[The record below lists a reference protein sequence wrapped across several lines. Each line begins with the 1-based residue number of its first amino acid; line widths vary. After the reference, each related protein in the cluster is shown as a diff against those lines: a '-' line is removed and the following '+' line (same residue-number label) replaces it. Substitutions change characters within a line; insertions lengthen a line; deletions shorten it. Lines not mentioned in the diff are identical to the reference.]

1 MEDKLWFSQPV
12 KVWARGRPRRIMHVE
27 QAAETLLHD
36 WPEKWKTAAANRE
49 ARKSCL
55 AALEGELKPDD
66 VRRKFIDAAKEA
78 HILDYQRK

>member
-1 MEDKLWFSQPV
+1 ME
-12 KVWARGRPRRIMHVE
+12 
-27 QAAETLLHD
+27 
-36 WPEKWKTAAANRE
+36 TAAKNRE

-66 VRRKFIDAAKEA
+66 VRPKFIDAAKEA